1 MSEREKR
8 RRERKDEEGGERS
21 KEGELAQLARASAL
35 HAEGQRFESVILHN
49 KRPEVRNRR
58 YKPKRLGEKER
69 KARRKRSLTLCTYK
83 KSNREKLI
91 RVHGGCLG
99 SWRRRRT

>member
-1 MSEREKR
+1 MSEREAE
-8 RRERKDEEGGERS
+8 ERGE

-58 YKPKRLGEKER
+58 SKPKRLGEKE
-69 KARRKRSLTLCTYK
+69 KRDERDL
-83 KSNREKLI
+83 
-91 RVHGGCLG
+91 
-99 SWRRRRT
+99 

>member
-1 MSEREKR
+1 MSEREAE
-8 RRERKDEEGGERS
+8 ERKRERS

-58 YKPKRLGEKER
+58 VSRSVSER
-69 KARRKRSLTLCTYK
+69 K
-83 KSNREKLI
+83 REKRDERDL
-91 RVHGGCLG
+91 
-99 SWRRRRT
+99 

>member
-8 RRERKDEEGGERS
+8 RRERERGVGRRGERS

-58 YKPKRLGEKER
+58 YKPKRLGK
-69 KARRKRSLTLCTYK
+69 
-83 KSNREKLI
+83 REKSETKEI
-91 RVHGGCLG
+91 FDIMYIQEE
-99 SWRRRRT
+99 

>member
-58 YKPKRLGEKER
+58 VSRSVSER
-69 KARRKRSLTLCTYK
+69 K
-83 KSNREKLI
+83 KSETKEI
-91 RVHGGCLG
+91 FDIMYIQEE
-99 SWRRRRT
+99 

>member
-1 MSEREKR
+1 MSEREAE
-8 RRERKDEEGGERS
+8 ERKRERS

-58 YKPKRLGEKER
+58 YKPKRLGKRDER
-69 KARRKRSLTLCTYK
+69 DL
-83 KSNREKLI
+83 
-91 RVHGGCLG
+91 
-99 SWRRRRT
+99 

>member
-1 MSEREKR
+1 MSEREAEEKR
-8 RRERKDEEGGERS
+8 EDKEEREEKS

-58 YKPKRLGEKER
+58 SKPKRLGEKER

>member
-49 KRPEVRNRR
+49 KRPEVRNGR
-58 YKPKRLGEKER
+58 YKPKRLGE
-69 KARRKRSLTLCTYK
+69 
-83 KSNREKLI
+83 REKRDERDL
-91 RVHGGCLG
+91 
-99 SWRRRRT
+99 

>member
-1 MSEREKR
+1 MSEREAEERKRGVGR
-8 RRERKDEEGGERS
+8 RRRERS

-58 YKPKRLGEKER
+58 YKPKRLGK
-69 KARRKRSLTLCTYK
+69 
-83 KSNREKLI
+83 REKSETKEI
-91 RVHGGCLG
+91 FDIMYIQEE
-99 SWRRRRT
+99 

>member
-1 MSEREKR
+1 MSEREAEE
-8 RRERKDEEGGERS
+8 RERSRTKKKERS

-58 YKPKRLGEKER
+58 YKPKRLGKKER

>member
-1 MSEREKR
+1 MSEREAE
-8 RRERKDEEGGERS
+8 ERKRGVGRRGERS

-58 YKPKRLGEKER
+58 VSRSVSER
-69 KARRKRSLTLCTYK
+69 K
-83 KSNREKLI
+83 REKRDERDL
-91 RVHGGCLG
+91 
-99 SWRRRRT
+99 

>member
-1 MSEREKR
+1 MSEREAEE
-8 RRERKDEEGGERS
+8 REA

-58 YKPKRLGEKER
+58 YKPKRLGKRDER
-69 KARRKRSLTLCTYK
+69 DL
-83 KSNREKLI
+83 
-91 RVHGGCLG
+91 
-99 SWRRRRT
+99 

>member
-1 MSEREKR
+1 MSEREAE
-8 RRERKDEEGGERS
+8 ERKRERS

-58 YKPKRLGEKER
+58 YKPKRLGKER

-83 KSNREKLI
+83 KSNREKVI

>member
-58 YKPKRLGEKER
+58 YKPKRLGNRDER
-69 KARRKRSLTLCTYK
+69 DL
-83 KSNREKLI
+83 
-91 RVHGGCLG
+91 
-99 SWRRRRT
+99 

>member
-8 RRERKDEEGGERS
+8 RRERERS

-49 KRPEVRNRR
+49 KRPEGES
-58 YKPKRLGEKER
+58 PKE
-69 KARRKRSLTLCTYK
+69 
-83 KSNREKLI
+83 
-91 RVHGGCLG
+91 
-99 SWRRRRT
+99 

>member
-1 MSEREKR
+1 MSEREAEEKR
-8 RRERKDEEGGERS
+8 EDKEEREEKS

-58 YKPKRLGEKER
+58 YKPKRLGEKE
-69 KARRKRSLTLCTYK
+69 KRDEEIFDIMYIQ
-83 KSNREKLI
+83 EE
-91 RVHGGCLG
+91 
-99 SWRRRRT
+99 

>member
-1 MSEREKR
+1 MSEREAEE
-8 RRERKDEEGGERS
+8 RERSRTKKKERS

-58 YKPKRLGEKER
+58 SKPKRLGEKER
-69 KARRKRSLTLCTYK
+69 KSRRKRSLTLCTYK